1 MARSLRPSAL
11 RRNISLTQRIGT
23 LSAGIGSPSLAGR
36 GSLCG
41 STSDRAP
48 PPPRGGAD
56 FKSESVADLDRNEWP
71 TSNRNQWPASNRN
84 GWPTSVEIRIPQLG
98 MSRIPIT
105 SDIEVNSFEVTPVPS
120 HACAFGLSLGVNASL
135 YTS

>member
-84 GWPTSVEIRIPQLG
+84 GWPTSVGIRILELVGAMVSVRPRG
-98 MSRIPIT
+98 IPA
-105 SDIEVNSFEVTPVPS
+105 VTE
-120 HACAFGLSLGVNASL
+120 AMKRAGAEIL
-135 YTS
+135 